1 MDIDSPKGMVI
12 TFWLW
17 GDSESDIRKI
27 LDNKNIKD
35 VRDEIHEYKLP
46 VIMHS
51 HTELIQYCKKH
62 FGWEV
67 IRAYWN
73 PKKNGHDYFVSKHKK
88 F

>member
-35 VRDEIHEYKLP
+35 VEW
-46 VIMHS
+46 V
-51 HTELIQYCKKH
+51 KK
-62 FGWEV
+62 
-67 IRAYWN
+67 
-73 PKKNGHDYFVSKHKK
+73 KKPPFA
-88 F
+88 